1 MITEREKAKGLTS
14 PKTVFIAAISSDIG
28 RKLAELY
35 LAEGFRIVGTYREEV
50 HITPFK
56 NRDKILLLKCDLNQE
71 DDLAKVPTFMAE
83 NNIQWDHFISAVG
96 LLSPIGKFTDLPVE
110 NWKASVTVNSLQ
122 QLELFHSI
130 YPFKR
135 KGTTS
140 KVAFLV
146 GGAINRPFANYSA
159 YSLGKIM
166 LVKFCELIS
175 NETPDLHCVA
185 IGTGWVASKIHQ
197 QTLDAGQSAGDN
209 LTATKEFV
217 SSGEQGTK
225 IEDIFSLINWCFDRP
240 ETAGRNFS
248 VVHDEWRDG
257 GDKLLSSLAHD
268 EDMFRL
274 RRHGNHHKNSETR
287 EAKPNS

>member
-1 MITEREKAKGLTS
+1 LTS

-28 RKLAELY
+28 QKLAEFY
-35 LAEGFRIVGTYREEV
+35 LAADFQIVGTYRKEAHVVSLKKHE
-50 HITPFK
+50 
-56 NRDKILLLKCDLNQE
+56 KIQLLKCDLNKQE
-71 DDLAKVPTFMAE
+71 ELSGVSTFMAE
-83 NNIQWDHFISAVG
+83 KDIRWDHFISAVG
-96 LLSPIGKFTDLPVE
+96 VLSPIGKFAEVPMD

-122 QLELFHSI
+122 QLALLHSI
-130 YPFKR
+130 LPFKR
-135 KGTTS
+135 PGTTG

-159 YSLGKIM
+159 YSLGKVM

-175 NETPDLHCVA
+175 DETPDLHCVA

-197 QTLDAGQSAGDN
+197 QTLDAGQAAGTN
-209 LTATKEFV
+209 LATTNEFI

-248 VVHDEWRDG
+248 VVHDEWRNG
-257 GDKLLSSLAHD
+257 GDALLSSLTND

-274 RRHGNHHKNSETR
+274 RRHGNQHKSGETR
-287 EAKPNS
+287 EVKSNS